1 MSTVKYKFAPGV
13 KQMRLLVAV
22 GSLLLLQFIWWFADA
37 DHIGNPLLFWLLTGS
52 LGFKFLRTLHEW
64 YHYVNVREPIAPT
77 WQPGY
82 APTVDVLTTACPG
95 EPYDMIVR
103 TLQAMQAIRYPH
115 TSYLCDEGDD
125 PYLRRVC
132 QQLGVVHVT
141 RQHKVHAKAGN
152 INNALRQATGELCV
166 VLDPDHVP
174 TPDFLDQVVPYFQ
187 DAHVGFVQVVQA
199 YGNQHESL
207 VARGAA
213 EQTYHFYGPLLM
225 GMNAYNTGQAIGAN
239 CTFRR
244 TALDSIGGHASGL
257 TEDMHTAMRLH
268 AQGWQSV
275 YLPKVLSRGLVPA
288 SLGAFYSQQLKWS
301 RGAFDLLFRV
311 YPRLFPRFSWR
322 QRLHYLL
329 LPLYFLSGVVTLI
342 DIAVPTLALITTS
355 FPWRVGLGEF
365 TMHIFPFT
373 ALTLLIRLCA
383 QRWLREPHEAGLHLA
398 GGILRVGSWWVYALG
413 WLYAIIGIKV
423 PYIPTPKEGRP
434 SSEWLICLPNII
446 TAMLLV
452 VAAKY
457 GRGLSLTPATQF
469 MSVLVLF
476 NAVILLAS
484 VAMAQHGIL
493 EASLRTVAQAQPLRS
508 LILAA
513 DRWRG
518 QIGRQLVEGLRPAA
532 GHFAVALLGIYCLAL
547 VALHSYRVYYLAL
560 EQQWW
565 PIQPNAALHVGQMV
579 PLPVKGTPSSTNPTD
594 LLALNVPATNT
605 PAQLQDL
612 KEALAARRGA
622 TLLNWEL
629 KPGKKGN
636 LTQLKQLEL
645 DELKLPVLLR
655 PLMQATS
662 PTQYHKNWQQLV
674 EQVRSMGGQH
684 VVWVW
689 TPPSADSLKA
699 YFPGVN
705 YVDWVAVDGRKLQA
719 DPTEWYN
726 PFRAQLAPA
735 IELHSKPVLL
745 LMAST
750 EKAEMTSQGLTEK
763 FPEVKAIVFDQ
774 VQGKN
779 PSPQLTSHV
788 SFPRN

>member
-1 MSTVKYKFAPGV
+1 M
-13 KQMRLLVAV
+13 
-22 GSLLLLQFIWWFADA
+22 LLQFIWWFADS

-82 APTVDVLTTACPG
+82 APTVDVLTTFCAG

-115 TSYLCDEGDD
+115 TSYLCDEADD
-125 PYLRRVC
+125 PYLRQVC
-132 QQLGVVHVT
+132 EQLGVVHVT
-141 RQHKVHAKAGN
+141 RKIKVHAKAGN

-187 DAHVGFVQVVQA
+187 DTKVGFVQVVQA

-244 TALDSIGGHASGL
+244 IALDSIGGHASGL

-268 AQGWQSV
+268 AQGWESV

-342 DIAVPTLALITTS
+342 DIAVPTLALVTTT

-365 TMHIFPFT
+365 TLHILPFT
-373 ALTLLIRLCA
+373 TLTLLIRLCA

-413 WLYAIIGIKV
+413 WLYAIINIKV

-434 SSEWLICLPNII
+434 ATEWKISLPNIL
-446 TAMLLV
+446 TALV
-452 VAAKY
+452 LIGAAKY

-476 NAVILLAS
+476 NAAILLAA
-484 VAMAQHGIL
+484 VAMAQHAIL
-493 EASLRTVAQAQPLRS
+493 ESILRTAAGARPLRR
-508 LILAA
+508 LLLLA
-513 DRWRG
+513 DQWRG
-518 QIGRQLVEGLRPAA
+518 QIGRQLVDGVRPAA
-532 GHFAVALLGIYCLAL
+532 GRVAIGLVGLYCVASIGLYSYQTHYLALERQWWPTQPDASLHLGQLVALPTTGTPPPTDSTAL
-547 VALHSYRVYYLAL
+547 VALD
-560 EQQWW
+560 
-565 PIQPNAALHVGQMV
+565 M
-579 PLPVKGTPSSTNPTD
+579 
-594 LLALNVPATNT
+594 PATIT
-605 PAQLQDL
+605 PAQLQAL
-612 KEALAARRGA
+612 KQTLAARRGA
-622 TLLNWEL
+622 TLLTWEL
-629 KPGKKGN
+629 KPGNRGN
-636 LTQLKQLEL
+636 LQHIKQLEL
-645 DELKLPVLLR
+645 DELKFPVLIR
-655 PLMQATS
+655 PVLHTASASQFI
-662 PTQYHKNWQQLV
+662 YDWQQLV
-674 EQVRSMGGQH
+674 RQVRNLGGPRLL
-684 VVWVW
+684 WVW
-689 TPPSADSLKA
+689 TPPQTESLKA
-699 YFPGVN
+699 YFPGIN
-705 YVDWVAVDGRKLQA
+705 YVDWVAVDGRNTPA
-719 DPTEWYN
+719 DPAEWYN
-726 PFRAQLAPA
+726 PVRAQLAPA

-745 LMAST
+745 LMASA
-750 EKAEMTSQGLTEK
+750 EKAKVVPKQLSES
-763 FPEVKAIVFDQ
+763 FPEVKAVIFDQ
-774 VQGKN
+774 IQ
-779 PSPQLTSHV
+779 TSVSQTKQV
-788 SFPRN
+788 SFTGH

>member
-1 MSTVKYKFAPGV
+1 M
-13 KQMRLLVAV
+13 
-22 GSLLLLQFIWWFADA
+22 LLQFVWWFADA

-82 APTVDVLTTACPG
+82 APTVDVLTTFCAG

-115 TSYLCDEGDD
+115 TSYLCDEADD

-132 QQLGVVHVT
+132 EQLGVVHVT
-141 RQHKVHAKAGN
+141 RKIKVHAKAGN

-187 DAHVGFVQVVQA
+187 DTHVGFVQVVQA

-244 TALDSIGGHASGL
+244 IALDSIGGHASGL

-342 DIAVPTLALITTS
+342 DIAVPTLALVTTT

-365 TMHIFPFT
+365 TLHIFPFT

-413 WLYAIIGIKV
+413 FFYALINFKV

-434 SSEWLICLPNII
+434 ATEWLISLPNIL
-446 TAMLLV
+446 TAVVLV
-452 VAAKY
+452 AAAKY

-476 NAVILLAS
+476 NAAILLAA

-493 EASLRTVAQAQPLRS
+493 ESLLRT
-508 LILAA
+508 AA
-513 DRWRG
+513 ATRPVRWLLLTADQWRG
-518 QIGRQLVEGLRPAA
+518 QIGHQLVEGLRPAA
-532 GHFAVALLGIYCLAL
+532 GRFAIGLASLYCLTL
-547 VALHSYRVYYLAL
+547 VGLYSYRTQYLAL
-560 EQQWW
+560 ERQWW
-565 PIQPNAALHVGQMV
+565 PTQPDASLHVGQLV
-579 PLPVKGTPSSTNPTD
+579 ALPTTSTPPPTD
-594 LLALNVPATNT
+594 STSLVALDMPASPTL
-605 PAQLQDL
+605 AQLQTL
-612 KEALAARRGA
+612 KQTLAARRGA
-622 TLLNWEL
+622 TLVNWEL
-629 KPGKKGN
+629 KPGNRGN
-636 LTQLKQLEL
+636 LQQLRQLEL
-645 DELKLPVLLR
+645 DELKFPVLLR
-655 PLMQATS
+655 PLLHTS
-662 PTQYHKNWQQLV
+662 SASEYIHDWQNLV
-674 EQVRSMGGQH
+674 RQVRTVGGPRLI
-684 VVWVW
+684 WVW
-689 TPPSADSLKA
+689 TPPQSDSLKA
-699 YFPGVN
+699 YFPGIN
-705 YVDWVAVDGRKLQA
+705 YVDWVAVDGRNTLA
-719 DPTEWYN
+719 DPAEWYN
-726 PFRAQLAPA
+726 PVRAQLAPA

-745 LMAST
+745 LMASA
-750 EKAEMTSQGLTEK
+750 EKAKVVPRQLSES
-763 FPEVKAIVFDQ
+763 FPEVKAVIFDQ
-774 VQGKN
+774 AHTSLSKIK
-779 PSPQLTSHV
+779 QL
-788 SFPRN
+788 SFAE